1 MTRILYILYQWLIA
15 APILIT
21 LTIITALVTIIGC
34 TLGKRDFWGYY
45 PAMLWARCF
54 CALLLIRIEV
64 KGYENIDKNTSY
76 VFVANHQG
84 SFDIFLIYGYLCH
97 NFKWMM
103 KSSLKKIPFVGTA
116 CQFAGHIMVDRSS
129 SASIRRTMQH
139 AQKTLQ
145 GGMSLVVFP
154 EGTRCEDGRLHPFK
168 RGAFTLAE
176 EFSLPVVPLTIDGAF
191 DLLPKDG
198 VNIHPGRVKLT
209 IHKPITPPEGGKYN
223 MEQLMKESYNSIA
236 SALPGEEPIA

>member
-1 MTRILYILYQWLIA
+1 
-15 APILIT
+15 
-21 LTIITALVTIIGC
+21 
-34 TLGKRDFWGYY
+34 
-45 PAMLWARCF
+45 
-54 CALLLIRIEV
+54 
-64 KGYENIDKNTSY
+64 
-76 VFVANHQG
+76 
-84 SFDIFLIYGYLCH
+84 
-97 NFKWMM
+97 
-103 KSSLKKIPFVGTA
+103 
-116 CQFAGHIMVDRSS
+116 
-129 SASIRRTMQH
+129 
-139 AQKTLQ
+139 
-145 GGMSLVVFP
+145 MSLVVFP